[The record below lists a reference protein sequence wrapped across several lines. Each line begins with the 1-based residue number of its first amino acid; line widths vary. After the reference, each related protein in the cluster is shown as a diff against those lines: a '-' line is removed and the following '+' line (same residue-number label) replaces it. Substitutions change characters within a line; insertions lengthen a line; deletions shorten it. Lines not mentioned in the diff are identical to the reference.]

1 MNAILAQLKEE
12 KFLLLAIIAACVAYP
27 LEHTMLSHG
36 HSVALIS
43 GIALI
48 AAIICASL
56 RVAHHAELLAHKV
69 GDPYGTMILTLA
81 AVLVEVVILGIMMSN
96 EPSPTLVRDT
106 IYSAVMLDING
117 ILGLAALM
125 GGLKHGEQSYNDD
138 SARSYSVMILTAMGV
153 SMVVPEFIPEGD
165 WKLYSGF
172 TIGAMLLLYGLFL
185 RMQVGPHS
193 YFFSYSYP
201 EKKRRRDV
209 PATAAARALDS
220 TSASAAPMTA
230 PIAET
235 NAAPTAAPNTAPT
248 AAATGVASAEEEPG
262 VNLGLSIG
270 LLVFGVVVIGA
281 LAEVMSKAMDLGLEG
296 SGAPP
301 VVTAIL
307 VAAISAA
314 PEILTALRAAL
325 ANRMQSVVNIALGA
339 SLSTVILTVPVMEG
353 LALYSGQP
361 FQMAMTPVQ
370 TVMIFITLLVSA
382 INLND
387 GETNAIEGMTHF
399 VLFATFIMLSLLGL

>member
-1 MNAILAQLKEE
+1 MFTSLKQE
-12 KFLLLAIIAACVAYP
+12 KFMLLALLAAIAAYP
-27 LEHTMLSHG
+27 LEHWMLNSG
-36 HSVALIS
+36 QGVALL
-43 GIALI
+43 GGVVLI
-48 AAIICASL
+48 AFIVIASM
-56 RVAHHAELLAHKV
+56 RVAHHAEQLAEKV

-81 AVLVEVVILGIMMSN
+81 AVLVEVVILAIMMSN

-125 GGLKHGEQSYNDD
+125 GGIKHGEQSYNDD

-153 SMVVPEFIPEGD
+153 SMVVPEFIPEAD
-165 WKLYSGF
+165 WKIYSAF
-172 TIGAMLLLYGLFL
+172 TIGAMVVLYTLFL

-193 YFFSYSYP
+193 YFFSYNYP
-201 EKKRRRDV
+201 EKRGKK
-209 PATAAARALDS
+209 PS
-220 TSASAAPMTA
+220 EEAPS
-230 PIAET
+230 I
-235 NAAPTAAPNTAPT
+235 
-248 AAATGVASAEEEPG
+248 
-262 VNLGLSIG
+262 NLAFSIG
-270 LLVFGVVVIGA
+270 TLGFGVIVIGA
-281 LAEVMSKAMDLGLEG
+281 LAEVMSKTLDLGLEG
-296 SGAPP
+296 TGAPP
-301 VVTAIL
+301 VITAIV

-339 SLSTVILTVPVMEG
+339 SLSTVILTVPVMEAM
-353 LALYSGQP
+353 ALYTGQP

-370 TVMIFITLLVSA
+370 TVMVFITLIVSA

>member
-1 MNAILAQLKEE
+1 MLTSLKQE
-12 KFLLLAIIAACVAYP
+12 KFMLLALIAAIAAYP
-27 LEHTMLSHG
+27 LEHWMLNSG
-36 HSVALIS
+36 QGVALLGGVVLI
-43 GIALI
+43 GFIVIA
-48 AAIICASL
+48 SM
-56 RVAHHAELLAHKV
+56 RVAHHAEQLAEKV

-81 AVLVEVVILGIMMSN
+81 AVLVDVVILAIMMSN

-125 GGLKHGEQSYNDD
+125 GGIKHGEQSYNDD

-153 SMVVPEFIPEGD
+153 SMVVPEFIPEAD
-165 WKLYSGF
+165 WKIYSAF
-172 TIGAMLLLYGLFL
+172 TIGAMVVLYTLFL

-193 YFFSYSYP
+193 YFFSYNYP
-201 EKKRRRDV
+201 EKRGKK
-209 PATAAARALDS
+209 PS
-220 TSASAAPMTA
+220 EEAPS
-230 PIAET
+230 I
-235 NAAPTAAPNTAPT
+235 
-248 AAATGVASAEEEPG
+248 
-262 VNLGLSIG
+262 NLAFSIG
-270 LLVFGVVVIGA
+270 TLVFGVIVIGA
-281 LAEVMSKAMDLGLEG
+281 LAEVMSKTLDLGLEG
-296 SGAPP
+296 TGAPP
-301 VVTAIL
+301 VITAIV

-339 SLSTVILTVPVMEG
+339 SLSTVILTVPVMEAM
-353 LALYSGQP
+353 ALYTGQP

-370 TVMIFITLLVSA
+370 TVMVFITLIVSA

>member
-1 MNAILAQLKEE
+1 MLTSLKQE
-12 KFLLLAIIAACVAYP
+12 KFMLLALIAAIAAYP
-27 LEHTMLSHG
+27 LEHWML
-36 HSVALIS
+36 HSGQMVALLA
-43 GIALI
+43 GLALI
-48 AAIICASL
+48 AFIVMASM
-56 RVAHHAELLAHKV
+56 RVAHHAEQLAEKV

-81 AVLVEVVILGIMMSN
+81 AVLVEVVILAIMMSN

-125 GGLKHGEQSYNDD
+125 GGIKHGEQSYNDD
-138 SARSYSVMILTAMGV
+138 SARTYSVMILTAMGV
-153 SMVVPEFIPEGD
+153 SMVVPEFIPRGD
-165 WKLYSGF
+165 WKIYSAF
-172 TIGAMLLLYGLFL
+172 TIGAMVVLYTLFL

-201 EKKRRRDV
+201 EKRRKQV
-209 PATAAARALDS
+209 PADAE
-220 TSASAAPMTA
+220 APPVSLA
-230 PIAET
+230 F
-235 NAAPTAAPNTAPT
+235 
-248 AAATGVASAEEEPG
+248 
-262 VNLGLSIG
+262 SIG
-270 LLVFGVVVIGA
+270 TLVFGVVVIGA
-281 LAEVMSKAMDLGLEG
+281 LAEVMSKTLDLGLEG
-296 SGAPP
+296 TGAPP
-301 VVTAIL
+301 VVTAIV

-339 SLSTVILTVPVMEG
+339 SLSTVILTVPVMEAM
-353 LALYSGQP
+353 ALYTGQP

-370 TVMIFITLLVSA
+370 TVMVFITLIVSA

>member
-1 MNAILAQLKEE
+1 
-12 KFLLLAIIAACVAYP
+12 
-27 LEHTMLSHG
+27 
-36 HSVALIS
+36 
-43 GIALI
+43 
-48 AAIICASL
+48 
-56 RVAHHAELLAHKV
+56 
-69 GDPYGTMILTLA
+69 
-81 AVLVEVVILGIMMSN
+81 
-96 EPSPTLVRDT
+96 
-106 IYSAVMLDING
+106 MLDING

-153 SMVVPEFIPEGD
+153 SMVVPEFIPEAN
-165 WKLYSGF
+165 WKLYSAF
-172 TIGAMLLLYGLFL
+172 TIGAMVVLYTLFL

-201 EKKRRRDV
+201 DKRRKKT
-209 PATAAARALDS
+209 PLD
-220 TSASAAPMTA
+220 
-230 PIAET
+230 
-235 NAAPTAAPNTAPT
+235 
-248 AAATGVASAEEEPG
+248 EEPTS
-262 VNLGLSIG
+262 VNLTLSIG

-281 LAEVMSKAMDLGLEG
+281 LAEVMSKTLDLGLEG
-296 SGAPP
+296 TGAPP
-301 VVTAIL
+301 VITAIL

-325 ANRMQSVVNIALGA
+325 ANRMQSVVNIAMGA
-339 SLSTVILTVPVMEG
+339 SLSTVILTVPVMEAM
-353 LALYSGQP
+353 ALYTGQP

-370 TVMIFITLLVSA
+370 TVMIFLTLIVSA